1 MGDTMRKTILTALV
15 IGLLTVVMA
24 IPAVASNGKSGD
36 SNGRPGSGLTVT
48 VESSGLTYDS
58 IVTAQLPAHGPFQK
72 LVPVDGH
79 LTTAYGPGDPGYL
92 GGRWWLD
99 ANGNNEMDPG
109 ETFLCPLLGP
119 GS

>member
-1 MGDTMRKTILTALV
+1 MRRTMLTALV

-24 IPAVASNGKSGD
+24 IPALASNGKSGD
-36 SNGRPGSGLTVT
+36 SQGRPGSDLVVT
-48 VESSGLTYDS
+48 VDSTGLTYDS

-99 ANGNNEMDPG
+99 KNNNNVMDAG

>member
-1 MGDTMRKTILTALV
+1 MGDTMRKTMFTALV

-24 IPAVASNGKSGD
+24 IPALASKGKSAE
-36 SNGRPGSGLTVT
+36 SNGRAGSDLTVT
-48 VESSGLTYDS
+48 VDSTGLTYDS
-58 IVTAQLPAHGPFQK
+58 IVTAQLPPHGPFQK
-72 LVPVDGH
+72 LVPVDGT
-79 LTTAYGPGDPGYL
+79 LTTAYGPGDTGYF

>member
-24 IPAVASNGKSGD
+24 IPALASNGKSED
-36 SNGRPGSGLTVT
+36 SSGRPGSGLTVT
-48 VESSGLTYDS
+48 VESTGLTYDS
-58 IVTAQLPAHGPFQK
+58 IVTAQVPPHGRFQK
-72 LVPVDGH
+72 LISVDGD
-79 LTTAYGPGDPGYL
+79 LTTAYGPGDRGYL

-99 ANGNNEMDPG
+99 ANGNDAMDEG
-109 ETFLCPLLGP
+109 ETFVCPLLGP

>member
-1 MGDTMRKTILTALV
+1 MRRMLYTA
-15 IGLLTVVMA
+15 VMA
-24 IPAVASNGKSGD
+24 GLVMALMAVPALANNGNSSAAGGRAASD
-36 SNGRPGSGLTVT
+36 LTVT
-48 VESSGLTYDS
+48 VDSTGLTYDS
-58 IVTAQLPAHGPFQK
+58 IVTAQLPPKGPFQK

-92 GGRWWLD
+92 GGRGGLD

-119 GS
+119 GQ

>member
-1 MGDTMRKTILTALV
+1 MRKTMLTGLV
-15 IGLLTVVMA
+15 IGLLTIVMA
-24 IPAVASNGKSGD
+24 IPALASNGKSGD
-36 SNGRPGSGLTVT
+36 SNGRPGSDLQVT
-48 VESSGLTYDS
+48 VDSTGLTYDS
-58 IVTAQLPAHGPFQK
+58 IVTAQLPARGPFQK